1 VRERCPVLS
10 WLLRF
15 LLCALVIVVVVY
27 VCQLLLAMVALPDP
41 VRIILLL
48 IIAVACLIAVVRYLG
63 YPPGSGPAV

>member
-1 VRERCPVLS
+1 VLS

-15 LLCALVIVVVVY
+15 LICALVIVVVVY
-27 VCQLLLAMVALPDP
+27 VCGLLIALVALPEP
-41 VRIILLL
+41 ARVIILL

>member
-1 VRERCPVLS
+1 VRCTILS

-15 LLCALVIVVVVY
+15 LICAFVVVVVVY

-48 IIAVACLIAVVRYLG
+48 IIAVACLIATLRYLG
-63 YPPGSGPAV
+63 MPPGSGTP